1 MVPWLLIEFIW
12 RRKHHGDLWGGV
24 MKTLKEVS
32 FSRSDS
38 NPAWLTDFSSI
49 TNNELDDISEDN

>member
-12 RRKHHGDLWGGV
+12 RRKHYGDLWGGL

-32 FSRSDS
+32 FHNSAT
-38 NPAWLTDFSSI
+38 NPAWLTDF
-49 TNNELDDISEDN
+49 TAATDDDQ

>member
-24 MKTLKEVS
+24 LKTLKEVS
-32 FSRSDS
+32 YSRSNT
-38 NPAWLTDFSSI
+38 NPSWLTEFESI
-49 TNNELDDISEDN
+49 IEDTEDTTLN